1 MKKHLLVL
9 AVLALIFSV
18 SCENANKKENTDS
31 DPLDVEKTDTELKL
45 DIHTSQTSLDWKG
58 TYVGTLPCADCEGIK
73 TTIRL
78 NEDLTYDA
86 VMEYLGKEENSV
98 GSKGYYKWSDDG
110 LNIILSDDTETQY
123 KVGENQL
130 IQLDKSGNLVTGE
143 LADLY
148 ILKKQKMNS
157 NKHIAFT
164 DTKWKLVQLM
174 GKEINDS
181 EAFISFSTEE
191 SKVFGHAGCNTFS
204 GKYAVE
210 NGSQISLDKVAV
222 TMMACPDMTV
232 EKQFMEVLNTTDN
245 FSLQGNTMTLNKA
258 KMAPLA
264 VFEAVE

>member
-1 MKKHLLVL
+1 MKKNILVL
-9 AVLALIFSV
+9 AVVALIFSV
-18 SCENANKKENTDS
+18 SCDNANKKGNTDS
-31 DPLDVEKTDTELKL
+31 SAVEKTETESKP
-45 DIHTSQTSLDWKG
+45 DMHTNQNSLDWKG

-110 LNIILSDDTETQY
+110 KNIILSDDTETQY

-143 LADLY
+143 MADLY
-148 ILKKQKMNS
+148 ILKKQNMNA
-157 NKHIAFT
+157 NKDIAFT
-164 DTKWKLVQLM
+164 DTKWKLVKLM

-191 SKVFGHAGCNTFS
+191 NKVFGHAGCNTFS
-204 GKYAVE
+204 GEYSVE

-232 EKQFMEVLNTTDN
+232 ENQFMEALNTTDN